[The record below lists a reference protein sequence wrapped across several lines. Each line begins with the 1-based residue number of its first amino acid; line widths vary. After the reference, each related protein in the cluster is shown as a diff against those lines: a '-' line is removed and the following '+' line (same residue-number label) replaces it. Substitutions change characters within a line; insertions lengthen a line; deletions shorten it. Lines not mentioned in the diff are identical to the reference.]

1 MAWDWK
7 KGLGKLFGGS
17 GIVPTHVDAP
27 PPVKKSPV
35 ATAPSPA
42 VVEYKAQVGG
52 GTHREYSPAEL
63 GEIVECMR
71 QLKDITQANLLAM
84 QRLASATPKQGY
96 ADAQA
101 LCDRLQA
108 LKGDPYENAQNAL
121 VELNA
126 NANKLDETKNRVARN
141 YQGDKNDAHLPVF
154 DSERLLVI
162 GIAQQA
168 QAIYKVHNALV
179 KQVREVERFVD
190 IPEVARVSKGLAE
203 SAEIINPL
211 IIKLCRITTQTVGCA
226 LTEAKGPGNSPTTL
240 KL

>member
-1 MAWDWK
+1 MNWDWK
-7 KGLGKLFGGS
+7 KGLGKFFGGTAQEQATVAS
-17 GIVPTHVDAP
+17 AEAP
-27 PPVKKSPV
+27 
-35 ATAPSPA
+35 PSPA
-42 VVEYKAQVGG
+42 VAEYKAQVGG
-52 GTHREYSPAEL
+52 GTHREYSPVEL

-96 ADAQA
+96 ADAQV
-101 LCDRLQA
+101 LCDRLQT

-126 NANKLDETKNRVARN
+126 NANKLEETKIRVARN

-190 IPEVARVSKGLAE
+190 IPEAARVSKGLAE

-211 IIKLCRITTQTVGCA
+211 IIKLCRITTQTVGHA
-226 LTEAKGPGNSPTTL
+226 PTEAKGPGNSPTTL